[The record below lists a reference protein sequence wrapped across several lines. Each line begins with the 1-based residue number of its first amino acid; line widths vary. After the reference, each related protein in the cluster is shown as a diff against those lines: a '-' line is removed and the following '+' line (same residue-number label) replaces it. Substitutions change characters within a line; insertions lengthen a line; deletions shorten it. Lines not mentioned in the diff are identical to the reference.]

1 MRQWH
6 LYKGVFDIGQKGNQ
20 IIRILYVGPLWGGST
35 CLQRMQAMQ
44 ELGHVVL
51 PVDTESDDVRDKQK
65 SFFCRVKRK
74 LLGPSDLAYA
84 NSKIISLAGK
94 SDIDVLWLDKALT
107 IRPETLRTVRQL
119 SSQTIIVGYAP
130 DDMAGKHNQ
139 SRAFLKGIS
148 LYHVFFTT
156 KSYGVKELE
165 ALGVPLS
172 IFIGNAFDLNTH
184 RPMIISEEDKKRFG
198 GPVGF
203 IGDYEIE
210 RAQSIHYLASHGIPV
225 RIWGSNWK
233 TKCKLSHPNMI
244 IEGKS
249 LWGDE
254 YAKAICSFDINLHF
268 LRKINRDLQ
277 TTRSIEIPAAG
288 AFMLAERTNEH
299 LELFAEGKEA
309 EFFSSNEELLRK
321 VHYYLKHEDERK
333 RIARNG
339 RERCLRS
346 GYSNHDRI
354 KEMLAAVEDL
364 RARD

>member
-1 MRQWH
+1 M
-6 LYKGVFDIGQKGNQ
+6 
-20 IIRILYVGPLWGGST
+20 RILYVGPLWGGST

-44 ELGHVVL
+44 DLGHEIL
-51 PVDTESDDVRDKQK
+51 PVDTEPANVRDEQK
-65 SFFCRVKRK
+65 HFFCRVKRK
-74 LLGPSDLAYA
+74 LFGPPDLAHA
-84 NSKIISLAGK
+84 NPKIISLTKK

-107 IRPETLRTVRQL
+107 ITPETLQAVREVSPQTV
-119 SSQTIIVGYAP
+119 IAGYSP

-139 SRAFLKGIS
+139 SRPFVKSLP

-165 ALGVPLS
+165 ALGVPLT
-172 IFIGNAFDLNTH
+172 IFIGNAFDPNTH

-198 GPVGF
+198 GQVGF

-210 RAQSIHYLASHGIPV
+210 RAQFIHYLASHGIPV
-225 RIWGSNWK
+225 RIWGPNWGQ
-233 TKCKLSHPNMI
+233 KCKLTDPNMI
-244 IEGKS
+244 VEGNS

-277 TTRSIEIPAAG
+277 TQRSIEIPACG

-299 LELFAEGKEA
+299 LKLFEEGKEA
-309 EFFSSNEELLRK
+309 EFFSSNQELLEK

-333 RIARNG
+333 NIARNG
-339 RERCLRS
+339 RERCLES
-346 GYSNHDRI
+346 GYSNHDRV

-364 RARD
+364 RERD